1 MNTFSITNL
10 NDFAKILR
18 KNAYEQLF
26 HLGILIHLNMTNV
39 KNYDEFITLTEV
51 MKLVSVSGIGLDDDN
66 NIIINED
73 ILEQLINDVSEW
85 ICDISLSKLCGAN
98 QMDCAW
104 DDVANE
110 MVFWNK

>member
-18 KNAYEQLF
+18 KNAYE
-26 HLGILIHLNMTNV
+26 HLSMTNV

-51 MKLVSVSGIGLDDDN
+51 MKLVSVSGIGLDDDH

-85 ICDISLSKLCGAN
+85 ICDISLSKLCGADK
-98 QMDCAW
+98 MDCAW

>member
-18 KNAYEQLF
+18 KNAYE
-26 HLGILIHLNMTNV
+26 HLNMTNV

-51 MKLVSVSGIGLDDDN
+51 MKLVSVSGIGLDDDD

-85 ICDISLSKLCGAN
+85 ICDISLSKLCGAD